1 MWYNSMIVVFRYQ
14 LRMVRQWVWSL
25 VYVWL

>member
-1 MWYNSMIVVFRYQ
+1 MIVVFRYQ